1 MSPIPRRSPDPWRRS
16 IDESL
21 PPNREERRQVTR
33 GELLIAAAVIV
44 AVLAM
49 AIWFLFIASGGPGPG
64 TV

>member
-1 MSPIPRRSPDPWRRS
+1 MSRFPRRSPQPWRRS

-21 PPNREERRQVTR
+21 PPHQDPTRRIGR
-33 GELLIAAAVIV
+33 GEMLLVVVVIV

-49 AIWFLFIASGGPGPG
+49 AIWFLLIASGGPGPG